1 MPNPNQ
7 AIIPGVLPGE
17 PVPENEDLQPGQK
30 PHFGERDPDSKDGM
44 PIALTC
50 RSRYQAT
57 FRSSPSRNGRQSIAG
72 LFPCALMRQA
82 LANSIRELNDR
93 RSI

>member
-17 PVPENEDLQPGQK
+17 PVPENEDLQSGQK

-44 PIALTC
+44 PN
-50 RSRYQAT
+50 
-57 FRSSPSRNGRQSIAG
+57 SPDVPIPVPGDI
-72 LFPCALMRQA
+72 
-82 LANSIRELNDR
+82 
-93 RSI
+93 

>member
-44 PIALTC
+44 PN
-50 RSRYQAT
+50 
-57 FRSSPSRNGRQSIAG
+57 SPDVPIPVPGDI
-72 LFPCALMRQA
+72 
-82 LANSIRELNDR
+82 
-93 RSI
+93 